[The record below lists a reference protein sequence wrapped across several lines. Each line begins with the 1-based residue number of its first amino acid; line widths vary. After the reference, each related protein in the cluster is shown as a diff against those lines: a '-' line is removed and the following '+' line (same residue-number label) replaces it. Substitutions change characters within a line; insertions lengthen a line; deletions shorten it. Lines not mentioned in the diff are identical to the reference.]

1 MFRKLF
7 TPSFGSPTRSSAS
20 PKHRRKLLQNRR
32 LKVESLEARRVFAG
46 LLLNEIVAD
55 TPGTDTP
62 FEFVEIKG
70 IPGQVLSDI
79 YFVSVE
85 GDSASQG
92 LADVVVNLSGSQI
105 GSNGLLIIKAD
116 GIGHTVPP
124 ETTIVIGP
132 ETFNSGGGAL
142 ENGSNSFVLIKSPT
156 PINIASDLDPENDG
170 VLNLPEGATLIDAVG
185 WLDGGAGDIAY
196 GAILTQAAT
205 FPPGAATR
213 FPHDNRVSNSNAWY
227 SGDLVGTNSSVT
239 YTSVAA
245 SRSANFPEGGLLT
258 PGAFNVPGD
267 ANQAPVTIADEYSL
281 EPGGTININAAAGVL
296 SNDTD
301 PNGANSILWAI
312 LDSADPANASSFVFN
327 SDGSFLYAN
336 NGTTGDVTFS
346 YKATDLNLISTT
358 TLVTLKVAVS
368 NNNAPTISV
377 PEGPSQFTEGDSP
390 VVIASGA
397 TLSDSDSANF
407 ASGSLSVTITENAE
421 ESDSLSVRN
430 QGTAAGEIGLAGN
443 LVTFGGVSIGILSGG
458 SGATPL
464 TIDLNV
470 NATPPAV
477 EALMRNITFSNNSD
491 NPGISNRRIQF
502 QVNDGDGGPAGGL
515 SNVAFTLVQV
525 VAINDAPTLTASRS
539 ATFYSVSTGAAI
551 PVSIDGQLEIADP
564 DSLNFGGGRLTVSLA
579 QGTSEDL
586 LSIRSVGNAAGQV
599 SINGNEVLFGG
610 TVVGTWEEGNAIRP
624 LTVDYNDA
632 ATVEAANAIAR
643 SVVFA
648 TTSQRIRPETR
659 SVTFQ
664 LTDGDGGSSLPAVYS
679 VDQSLTRRFAFQQG
693 VDYGQG
699 VYAGAGDIQLAENQP
714 DSPLPIGAN
723 PVTEGLL
730 VDWDGGTA
738 NSQVLLRF
746 DNLFGDAAGQ
756 IPLGATIVS
765 ARLVLHTKNGGD
777 GATLHRM
784 LTDWN
789 PDTETWNSFG
799 NGVVPRNGIPAVQA
813 DDAEARIAWDSQIGV
828 AAANSDPAANPT
840 LIGVTTDI
848 QAWANG
854 AANFGWVFRGWD
866 TRADGWAFA
875 ASENADPSQRPKLEV
890 EWIPSG
896 TASQSFRQNVNG
908 YTGVVDTALTE
919 ATPDATNN
927 AATSVLVDFR
937 DAGGANTS
945 QVLLQFQNI
954 VGGDTIQIPAGS
966 LIHSAALDLASTTSN
981 AQGDGGSFHRMLQA
995 WDNAAT
1001 WNSLN
1006 AGISADDSEARV
1018 AFNTS
1023 AGSPAL
1029 NPNAEAGFN
1038 TFDVSKDVEAWVT
1051 DNETNNGWAI
1061 LPWNLGTDGWGIQTS
1076 ESTEAF
1082 RPRLRVYYTPVGIK
1096 IAPLGALETSEDGAG
1111 VQIAISLATP
1121 PKADVTI
1128 ALSSSDTTE
1137 GTVDV
1142 ASVVFT
1148 PSNWEI
1154 PQIITVSGVNDSLT
1168 DGDVTYSLVIGPATS
1183 SDANYQGLDP
1193 SDLILVN
1200 KDTTPSNNPP
1210 TITVSNAA
1218 VSGNEGTSITNT
1230 GTWADAD
1237 ASDVVTLT
1245 ASLGTVTKNS
1255 DGTWNW
1261 AIDGLDDT
1269 SATTVT
1275 ITATDAQ
1282 GASSS
1287 VNFTYAVTNR
1297 APDLSVTAASVSG
1310 AILSTLTNS
1319 GTWSDVAAD
1328 TVTLAASVGTVTKND
1343 NGTWNWSLP
1352 TTSAIDNQTVT
1363 ITATDEDGGSSNVS
1377 FTINAVVTVV
1387 NSKVYH
1393 LRSSFAGSG
1402 VDAALDTG
1410 KVLAKS
1416 GPAAR
1421 TLSYENLINSS
1432 RGINGLVFDVAGLP
1446 SATLS
1451 ASDFVFRMSPTGSF
1465 NEAANPPSSWA
1476 LAPTPSAIVVLPGS
1490 DTTPARVRVEW
1501 ADNAIAN
1508 RWLQIKLLDNANT
1521 GLRTPDVYYI
1531 GHLFGETTGTLT
1543 GGAYL
1548 VQTAD
1553 VVRIRPQVGNSATVS
1568 NVLDINKN
1576 GLIQIS
1582 DITGFRTQVGV
1593 LSLRNITIPEA
1604 GSGSEGEGPGRQSL
1618 RGSSAPLSGSGSTAG
1633 GTGMGL
1639 FSRSIAPRM
1648 TDRLYNEP
1656 SLVGLLPEVGGTA
1669 KASGQNTAVASP
1681 MPSDRNGNDRREAS
1695 NAQATDIESIDR
1707 AFSNLG
1713 EQLGDQLD
1721 RQLGAKW

>member
-1 MFRKLF
+1 MFRNLF
-7 TPSFGSPTRSSAS
+7 SKSACLLDFQSRSARS
-20 PKHRRKLLQNRR
+20 RRNARR
-32 LKVESLEARRVFAG
+32 ARQLHVESLEARKVFAG
-46 LLLNEIVAD
+46 LLLNEVLAD
-55 TPGTDTP
+55 AAGTDTP
-62 FEFVEIKG
+62 FEYVEIKG
-70 IPGQVLSDI
+70 IPGRTLTDL
-79 YFVSVE
+79 YFVSIE

-92 LADVVVNLSGSQI
+92 LADVVVSLGGSQL
-105 GSNGLLIIKAD
+105 GSNGLLVIKAD
-116 GIGHTVPP
+116 GLGHAIPP
-124 ETTIVIGP
+124 ETTVVIGP

-142 ENGSNSFVLIKSPT
+142 ENGSNSFAIIQSPT
-156 PINIASDLDPENDG
+156 PITIGSDLDPENDG
-170 VLNLPEGATLIDAVG
+170 VLNLPSGAVLIDAVG
-185 WLDGGAGDIAY
+185 WVDGGAGDIAY

-213 FPHDNRVSNSNAWY
+213 FLHDNRAISANAWY
-227 SGDLVGTNSSVT
+227 SGDLVGTNSSLT

-245 SRSANFPEGGLLT
+245 SRSANFPEGGILT
-258 PGAFNVPGD
+258 PGAVNIPGD
-267 ANQAPVTIADEYSL
+267 ANQAPSTNADEYTL
-281 EPGGTININAAAGVL
+281 EPGGTLTVNAPAGVL
-296 SNDTD
+296 SNDSD
-301 PNGANSILWAI
+301 PNGANSLLWAI
-312 LDSADPANASSFVFN
+312 IDSVDPANASSFVFN
-327 SDGSFLYAN
+327 IDGSFTYVN
-336 NGTTGDVTFS
+336 NGTAGDVTFN
-346 YKATDLNLISTT
+346 YKATDLNLVSVS

-368 NNNAPTISV
+368 NNNAPSITV
-377 PEGPSQFTEGDSP
+377 PEGPTRYTENAAP
-390 VVIASGA
+390 VVVASTA
-397 TLSDSDSANF
+397 TLTDSDSANF
-407 ASGSLSVTITENAE
+407 ASGLLSVVITENAE
-421 ESDSLSVRN
+421 STDVLGVRS
-430 QGTAAGEIGLAGN
+430 QGTASGEISISGN
-443 LVTFGGVSIGILSGG
+443 TVSYGGVAIGILSGG
-458 SGATPL
+458 TNSSPL
-464 TIDLNV
+464 AIDLNT
-470 NATPPAV
+470 NATPQAT
-477 EALMRNITFSNNSD
+477 EALIRNITFSSSSE
-491 NPGISNRRIQF
+491 NPGTANRRLKF
-502 QVNDGDGGPAGGL
+502 QVNDGDGGPSGGL
-515 SNVAFTLVQV
+515 SNEAFTLVEV
-525 VAINDAPTLTASRS
+525 VAVNDAPSITASRT
-539 ATFYSVSTGAAI
+539 AIFYSVSTNGAV
-551 PVSIDGQLEIADP
+551 PVTIDGQLSIADP
-564 DSLNFGGGRLTVSLA
+564 DSLNFDNGVLTVSLA
-579 QGTSEDL
+579 QGSSEDL
-586 LSIRSVGNAAGQV
+586 LFIRSVGSAAGQV
-599 SINGNEVLFGG
+599 SLNGNEVLFGG
-610 TVVGTWEEGNAIRP
+610 VVIGTWVEGSASRP
-624 LTVDYNDA
+624 LTVTFNSA
-632 ATVEAANAIAR
+632 ATIEATNAVAR

-648 TTSQRIRPETR
+648 TTSQRIRPATR

-664 LTDGDGGSSLPAVYS
+664 LTDGDGGTSTETVYS

-699 VYAGAGDIQLAENQP
+699 IYSGAGDIQLAENQP
-714 DSPLPIGAN
+714 DNPLPVGAN

-746 DNLFGDAAGQ
+746 DNLFGDATGQ
-756 IPLGATIVS
+756 IPLGATILS

-789 PDTETWNSFG
+789 PDTETWNTFG
-799 NGVVPRNGIPAVQA
+799 NAVAPRNALPSVQA
-813 DDAEARIAWDSQIGV
+813 DDAEARLAWDSQIGV

-840 LIGVTTDI
+840 LIGVTTDL
-848 QAWANG
+848 QAWSNG
-854 AANFGWVFRGWD
+854 AANLGWVFRGWD

-875 ASENADPSQRPKLEV
+875 ASENDDPNQRPKLEV
-890 EWIPSG
+890 EWIPAS
-896 TASQSFRQNVNG
+896 TTSQSYRQDTNG
-908 YTGVVDTALTE
+908 YTDVLDTALTE
-919 ATPDATNN
+919 STPDVSNA

-937 DAGGANTS
+937 DAGGTNTS

-954 VGGDTIQIPAGS
+954 IGGAASQIPAGS
-966 LIHSAALDLASTTSN
+966 LVHSAALDLASTTSN

-995 WDNAAT
+995 WDANAT

-1006 AGISADDSEARV
+1006 TGITADDTEAR
-1018 AFNTS
+1018 AAYNTS

-1038 TFDVSKDVEAWVT
+1038 TFDVSKDIEAWVV
-1051 DNETNNGWAI
+1051 DGETNNGWAI

-1076 ESTEAF
+1076 EATEAF
-1082 RPRLRVYYTPVGIK
+1082 RPKLRVYYTPVGINVT
-1096 IAPLGALETSEDGAG
+1096 PLGSLETTEAG
-1111 VQIAISLATP
+1111 GSVQIAITLATP

-1128 ALSSSDTTE
+1128 PLSSSDTTE
-1137 GTVDV
+1137 GTVNV
-1142 ASVVFT
+1142 ESIVFT

-1154 PQIITVSGVNDSLT
+1154 PQIVTVTGVNDALN
-1168 DGDVTYSLVIGPATS
+1168 DGDVTYNLVIGPATS

-1193 SDLILVN
+1193 TDLTLVN

-1237 ASDVVTLT
+1237 ASDVVTLS
-1245 ASLGTVTKNS
+1245 ASLGTVTKNA

-1275 ITATDAQ
+1275 ITATDSK
-1282 GASSS
+1282 GATAS

-1297 APDLSVTAASVSG
+1297 VPDLTVTAANVSG

-1319 GTWSDVAAD
+1319 GTWADVAAD
-1328 TVTLAASVGTVTKND
+1328 TVTLAASIGSVTKND

-1352 TTSAIDNQTVT
+1352 TTAAINNQTVT

-1393 LRSSFAGSG
+1393 LRSSFAASS

-1416 GPAAR
+1416 GAAAR

-1476 LAPTPSAIVVLPGS
+1476 LAPSPSAIVVIPAS
-1490 DTTPARVRVEW
+1490 DTAPARVRVEW

-1508 RWLQIKLLDNANT
+1508 RWLQVKLLDNANT

-1576 GLIQIS
+1576 ALIQIS
-1582 DITGFRTQVGV
+1582 DITGFRAQVGV

-1618 RGSSAPLSGSGSTAG
+1618 RGSSAPLPGSGSVVG
-1633 GTGMGL
+1633 SSGQSL
-1639 FSRSIAPRM
+1639 FFSSIAPRL

-1656 SLVGLLPEVGGTA
+1656 SVIDVMPLGGNT
-1669 KASGQNTAVASP
+1669 ASGSSAGKNTAVASP
-1681 MPSDRNGNDRREAS
+1681 MPSAQDGNES
-1695 NAQATDIESIDR
+1695 QATDIESIDR
-1707 AFSNLG
+1707 AFR
-1713 EQLGDQLD
+1713 DLD
-1721 RQLGAKW
+1721 KDLMPNW